1 MKLPDDSLINHAVE
15 KMNDRL
21 LARHSGGQSNFAR
34 GGLLFMGNVHDALPR
49 RLLLDTRL
57 SPLDKMAWII
67 IRLHAQHNDGAV
79 FPSYDDLQ
87 LQLATPGKGKAS
99 RETISRVLLMLRI
112 TGWLSL
118 CKRVRDDKGRI
129 RGNIYAQHDEPLTF
143 ADAEL
148 LDPRWLQTVAEAC
161 LSSNKTISQTAK
173 AIINDVCLDPA
184 MRHHRSH
191 LAAIE
196 SRLDSVQDP
205 AEMKKRMQVKHPG
218 SESELSENS
227 PEILPNSDS
236 EPGKKVTENNRV
248 REPNGYVRIVNNNT
262 KNTYVERAS
271 VLPGKFASLL
281 SEQDRKML
289 SEQLQALQPEP
300 AQLVLQNLSRAMKE
314 GSLQNPVGWLLTVL
328 KKARKGELYQ
338 PQKESFAES
347 APTRPEHR
355 PVRTER
361 PAGRQVTDDARVRDI
376 IRRVRSQIHSDRHDN
391 D

>member
-21 LARHSGGQSNFAR
+21 LARDSGEQSNFAR

-161 LSSNKTISQTAK
+161 FSINKTISQTAK

-196 SRLDSVQDP
+196 SRLGSVQDP

-236 EPGKKVTENNRV
+236 EPGKKVPENNRV

-271 VLPGKFASLL
+271 VLPEKFASLL

-289 SEQLQALQPEP
+289 SDQLQALQPEP

-338 PQKESFAES
+338 SQKESFTEPAAS
-347 APTRPEHR
+347 RPEHR

-376 IRRVRSQIHSDRHDN
+376 IRRVRSQIHSDRHGN

>member
-1 MKLPDDSLINHAVE
+1 MKLPDDSLISHAVK

-21 LARHSGGQSNFAR
+21 QARESGEQSNFAR

-161 LSSNKTISQTAK
+161 FSSNKTISQTAQT
-173 AIINDVCLDPA
+173 IINDVCLDPA

-191 LAAIE
+191 LAVIE
-196 SRLDSVQDP
+196 GRLGAVQNPSD
-205 AEMKKRMQVKHPG
+205 MKNRMLVMHPG
-218 SESELSENS
+218 SESEPGEESHKIS
-227 PEILPNSDS
+227 PDSDS
-236 EPGKKVTENNRV
+236 EPGEKAPENNRV

-262 KNTYVERAS
+262 KNTYVERVS
-271 VLPGKFASLL
+271 VLPEKFASLL
-281 SEQDRKML
+281 SEQDLKML
-289 SEQLQALQPEP
+289 SEQLKALQPEQ
-300 AQLVLQNLSRAMKE
+300 AQLVLHNLAKAMKE
-314 GSLQNPVGWLLTVL
+314 GSLQNPVGWMLTVL

-338 PQKESFAES
+338 PQRESTAKPVP
-347 APTRPEHR
+347 ARPEHR
-355 PVRTER
+355 AV
-361 PAGRQVTDDARVRDI
+361 PAGRPSRQQVPDDARVRDI
-376 IRRVRSQIHSDRHDN
+376 IQRVRSRIHSDRSDN

>member
-21 LARHSGGQSNFAR
+21 LARDSGEQSNFAR

-161 LSSNKTISQTAK
+161 FSSNKTISQTAK

-196 SRLDSVQDP
+196 SRLGSVQDP

-236 EPGKKVTENNRV
+236 EPGKKVPENNRV

-271 VLPGKFASLL
+271 VLPEKFASLL
-281 SEQDRKML
+281 NEQDCKML

-300 AQLVLQNLSRAMKE
+300 AKLVLQNLSRAMKE

-338 PQKESFAES
+338 SQKESFAEPAAS
-347 APTRPEHR
+347 RPEHR

-376 IRRVRSQIHSDRHDN
+376 IRRVRSQIHSDRHGN